1 MNVSSASG
9 AVAYSA
15 MQTSATPASCGV
27 RRCHGDDG
35 SGHGKQGERVRG
47 AGGFGRLINSVFQA
61 LAQTAAAPANPA
73 APAAATPATP
83 ATSATGDTAA
93 APATS
98 TPGATGGADPAQD
111 ILQRVATF
119 MQNLFAAMGQ
129 MGGQDHGHDHGHGHH
144 RGHCHDDSAVGAAA
158 PAVTPPAS
166 AGVPTTATPATGA
179 TPVANASATGAI
191 DAATTTP
198 PVTTSPS
205 ANPARLYAQHEHRG
219 GLVPKLQSLLQQVS
233 NGSAATATPGPLAD
247 LNTAF
252 QNLFSALHPADSE
265 GTATPPTLQDFLQK
279 LVQNI
284 RGSGADTGAATGGLI
299 NTTA

>member
-27 RRCHGDDG
+27 QRCNGDDEG
-35 SGHGKQGERVRG
+35 GHGKHGGRMRG
-47 AGGFGRLINSVFQA
+47 AGGFGHLINSVVQA
-61 LAQTAAAPANPA
+61 LAQTAAAPEGPA
-73 APAAATPATP
+73 APATPATP
-83 ATSATGDTAA
+83 ATSAAGDTAPA
-93 APATS
+93 AQTPA
-98 TPGATGGADPAQD
+98 ATGSADPAQD
-111 ILQRVATF
+111 ILQKVATF

-129 MGGQDHGHDHGHGHH
+129 MGGHGHGHDNGHGHH
-144 RGHCHDDSAVGAAA
+144 RGHCHDDGAVAGAA

-179 TPVANASATGAI
+179 APVANVPAVGAT
-191 DAATTTP
+191 DAATPTSP
-198 PVTTSPS
+198 LANTTSAS
-205 ANPARLYAQHEHRG
+205 PARFYAQHEHRG
-219 GLVPKLQSLLQQVS
+219 GLVSKLQFLLQQVS
-233 NGSAATATPGPLAD
+233 NGGAAAAATGPLAD

-265 GTATPPTLQDFLQK
+265 GTATQPTLQDFLQK
-279 LVQNI
+279 LVQKI
-284 RGSGADTGAATGGLI
+284 GGSGADTGTATGGLI